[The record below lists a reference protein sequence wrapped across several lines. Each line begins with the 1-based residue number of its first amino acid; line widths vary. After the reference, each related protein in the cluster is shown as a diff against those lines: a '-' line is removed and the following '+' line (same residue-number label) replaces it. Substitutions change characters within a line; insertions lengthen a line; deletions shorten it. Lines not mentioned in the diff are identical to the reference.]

1 MPEYIKCPRCELNYI
16 KKGEQY
22 CQVCKAELKLGP
34 QLMFAVDEDDEDYE
48 NQKLCPICK
57 QNYIDLD
64 MEMCDQCKEDQANS
78 TEEEVDIEKDEEWK
92 NFVNDEDL
100 IPTAKDNDEEMISLS
115 KLEEDEVK
123 ELYDD

>member
-48 NQKLCPICK
+48 DDEDEDDEDDDEDKSEDDD
-57 QNYIDLD
+57 DLD
-64 MEMCDQCKEDQANS
+64 
-78 TEEEVDIEKDEEWK
+78 
-92 NFVNDEDL
+92 
-100 IPTAKDNDEEMISLS
+100 
-115 KLEEDEVK
+115 
-123 ELYDD
+123 DDFDDDFDDDM